1 MRDELLRLRRVIG
14 RVANRPVMIK
24 HGFVNRQGAQ
34 PQGGGGGGGGDNDPD
49 DSTVPYEAML
59 SNCPRSL
66 FKLWQDTSLG
76 CKDGKQLKGLLPM
89 REEELNTSITGERW
103 CGIQF

>member
-1 MRDELLRLRRVIG
+1 
-14 RVANRPVMIK
+14 MIN
-24 HGFVNRQGAQ
+24 HGFANCQGAQ
-34 PQGGGGGGGGDNDPD
+34 PQGGGGGGGGGGDDDPE

-66 FKLWQDTSLG
+66 FELWQEYEFGL
-76 CKDGKQLKGLLPM
+76 KDGKQLKGLHPE

-103 CGIQF
+103 CGI

>member
-1 MRDELLRLRRVIG
+1 
-14 RVANRPVMIK
+14 MIN
-24 HGFVNRQGAQ
+24 HGFVNHQGAQ
-34 PQGGGGGGGGDNDPD
+34 PQGGGGGDDDPE

-59 SNCPRSL
+59 SNCRRSL
-66 FKLWQDTSLG
+66 YLSCGKNTSLD
-76 CKDGKQLKGLLPM
+76 CKDGKQLEGLLPK